1 MKYIRIFLILFI
13 TILVV
18 GCTKDNKKEIDT
30 NKEITIIVYEKKDN
44 IIYEQTINTKEKYLL
59 NVLKNIDELNIKTEL
74 GDYGEYII
82 SINNIKQEDNYYWNY
97 YVNDN
102 YASVGISQY
111 EIKNNDKITFKLEKF
126 E

>member
-1 MKYIRIFLILFI
+1 MKYIRIFFILFI

>member
-59 NVLKNIDELNIKTEL
+59 NVLKNIDELNIKTEF
-74 GDYGEYII
+74 GD
-82 SINNIKQEDNYYWNY
+82 
-97 YVNDN
+97 
-102 YASVGISQY
+102 
-111 EIKNNDKITFKLEKF
+111 
-126 E
+126 

>member
-1 MKYIRIFLILFI
+1 MKYIRIFLILFK

-18 GCTKDNKKEIDT
+18 GCTKDNKKEIET
-30 NKEITIIVYEKKDN
+30 NKERTIIVYEKKDN

-82 SINNIKQEDNYYWNY
+82 SINNIKQDDY
-97 YVNDN
+97 
-102 YASVGISQY
+102 
-111 EIKNNDKITFKLEKF
+111 TFG
-126 E
+126 